1 MKITKKQLKRIIKEE
16 LAAIQE
22 LGPETGHEE
31 GTDAVDVVKMIGD
44 DLIEVAGEMREMP
57 SHIPASN
64 VAGFIESKGKEALE
78 AHAELAGGADLA
90 ELQSDP
96 AYDPDPSQ
104 PGQSAGEYGGLEEIG
119 YELGLIAGKMAGVP
133 ELEKWTTALDTV
145 LVKIQALQ
153 AQGSE

>member
-1 MKITKKQLKRIIKEE
+1 MKITKKQLTKIIQEE
-16 LAAIQE
+16 LTAIQE

-78 AHAELAGGADLA
+78 AHAELAGGLR
-90 ELQSDP
+90 ELQTDP
-96 AYDPDPSQ
+96 AYDAKGGGDRKALENAVYALEDNVIPVL
-104 PGQSAGEYGGLEEIG
+104 YGGPLERQANELHKAIYALIG
-119 YELGLIAGKMAGVP
+119 K
-133 ELEKWTTALDTV
+133 
-145 LVKIQALQ
+145 
-153 AQGSE
+153 S